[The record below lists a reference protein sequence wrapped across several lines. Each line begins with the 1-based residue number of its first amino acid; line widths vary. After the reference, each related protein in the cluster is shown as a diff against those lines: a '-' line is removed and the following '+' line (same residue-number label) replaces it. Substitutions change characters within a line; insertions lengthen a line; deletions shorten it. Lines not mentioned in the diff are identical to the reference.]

1 MSYGAYVQACID
13 QRTAALSGRTDQE
26 FARVK
31 RASDDFGDFPEPVV
45 LEVLRE
51 LRYPQRP
58 VSFSEIRKELKRRVS
73 SAEKR
78 AWLTEVGVS
87 GRGTRSPW

>member
-13 QRTAALSGRTDQE
+13 ERTAALSGRTDQD

-31 RASDDFGDFPEPVV
+31 RANDDFGDWPEHVV
-45 LEVLRE
+45 LDVMAE

-58 VSFSEIRKELKRRVS
+58 VSFSEIRNVLKLRVS
-73 SAEKR
+73 PAEKR
-78 AWLTEVGVS
+78 AWLMEETA
-87 GRGTRSPW
+87 